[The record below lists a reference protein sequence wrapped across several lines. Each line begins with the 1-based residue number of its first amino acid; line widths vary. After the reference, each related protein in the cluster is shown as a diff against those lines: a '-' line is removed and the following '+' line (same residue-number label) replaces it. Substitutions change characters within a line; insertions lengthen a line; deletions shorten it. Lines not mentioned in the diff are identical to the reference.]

1 MMQAY
6 LDGGA
11 DAVIPYLVAKE
22 IAGDVTSDKN
32 SAGKTIPGSKKQN
45 TLKAL
50 MEAGYS
56 RAQAER
62 IYGVIG

>member
-1 MMQAY
+1 
-6 LDGGA
+6 
-11 DAVIPYLVAKE
+11 VIPYLVAKE
-22 IAGDVTSDKN
+22 IAGDVTGDKN

-45 TLKAL
+45 TLEAL